1 MREHARKSK
10 GIFRLFLNAT
20 GTDRIRSLADL
31 EDFQDEETAMCMM
44 KNSGEKEA
52 CEVANNLAALDGR
65 VTKVEERMNKI
76 EGSLN
81 DGFKSLSV
89 SISNL
94 GHDVGSRVNL
104 IEKKVVDEKQE
115 GGKSFRKWLDW
126 IVKLLIIGCGTAMG
140 VTAWKLIFGN

>member
-1 MREHARKSK
+1 
-10 GIFRLFLNAT
+10 
-20 GTDRIRSLADL
+20 
-31 EDFQDEETAMCMM
+31 MCMM

-94 GHDVGSRVNL
+94 GHDVGNRVNL
-104 IEKKVVDEKQE
+104 IEKKVVDEKQKW
-115 GGKSFRKWLDW
+115 GKSFRKWLDW
-126 IVKLLIIGCGTAMG
+126 IVKLLILGCGTAMG

>member
-1 MREHARKSK
+1 
-10 GIFRLFLNAT
+10 
-20 GTDRIRSLADL
+20 
-31 EDFQDEETAMCMM
+31 MCMM

-115 GGKSFRKWLDW
+115 WGKSFRKWLDW

>member
-1 MREHARKSK
+1 
-10 GIFRLFLNAT
+10 
-20 GTDRIRSLADL
+20 
-31 EDFQDEETAMCMM
+31 MCMM

-89 SISNL
+89 SINNT
-94 GHDVGSRVNL
+94 RYERQN
-104 IEKKVVDEKQE
+104 
-115 GGKSFRKWLDW
+115 RK
-126 IVKLLIIGCGTAMG
+126 
-140 VTAWKLIFGN
+140 

>member
-1 MREHARKSK
+1 
-10 GIFRLFLNAT
+10 
-20 GTDRIRSLADL
+20 
-31 EDFQDEETAMCMM
+31 MCMM

-52 CEVANNLAALDGR
+52 CEVANNLAALDRR

-94 GHDVGSRVNL
+94 GHDVGNRVNL

-115 GGKSFRKWLDW
+115 WGKSFRKWLDW

-140 VTAWKLIFGN
+140 ITAWKLIFGS

>member
-1 MREHARKSK
+1 
-10 GIFRLFLNAT
+10 
-20 GTDRIRSLADL
+20 
-31 EDFQDEETAMCMM
+31 MM

-65 VTKVEERMNKI
+65 VTKVEERMNKM
-76 EGSLN
+76 ESSLN

-115 GGKSFRKWLDW
+115 WGKSFRKWLDW

>member
-1 MREHARKSK
+1 
-10 GIFRLFLNAT
+10 
-20 GTDRIRSLADL
+20 
-31 EDFQDEETAMCMM
+31 MM

-52 CEVANNLAALDGR
+52 CEVAKNLAALDGR
-65 VTKVEERMNKI
+65 VTKVEERMNKM
-76 EGSLN
+76 ESSLN

-115 GGKSFRKWLDW
+115 WGKSFRKWLDW

>member
-1 MREHARKSK
+1 
-10 GIFRLFLNAT
+10 
-20 GTDRIRSLADL
+20 
-31 EDFQDEETAMCMM
+31 MCMM
-44 KNSGEKEA
+44 KNSSEKEA

-65 VTKVEERMNKI
+65 VTKVEERMNKM

-94 GHDVGSRVNL
+94 GHDVGERVNL

-115 GGKSFRKWLDW
+115 WGKSFRKWLDW
-126 IVKLLIIGCGTAMG
+126 IVKLLILGCGTAMG

>member
-1 MREHARKSK
+1 
-10 GIFRLFLNAT
+10 
-20 GTDRIRSLADL
+20 
-31 EDFQDEETAMCMM
+31 MCMM

-65 VTKVEERMNKI
+65 VTKVEERMNKM

-94 GHDVGSRVNL
+94 GHDVGNRVNL

-115 GGKSFRKWLDW
+115 WGRSFRKWLDW
-126 IVKLLIIGCGTAMG
+126 IVKLLIVGCGMAMG
-140 VTAWKLIFGN
+140 VTTWKLVFGN

>member
-1 MREHARKSK
+1 
-10 GIFRLFLNAT
+10 
-20 GTDRIRSLADL
+20 
-31 EDFQDEETAMCMM
+31 MCMM

-94 GHDVGSRVNL
+94 GHDVGTRVNL

-115 GGKSFRKWLDW
+115 WGKSFRKWLDW
-126 IVKLLIIGCGTAMG
+126 IVKLLIVGCGTAMG
-140 VTAWKLIFGN
+140 VTVWKLIFGN

>member
-1 MREHARKSK
+1 
-10 GIFRLFLNAT
+10 
-20 GTDRIRSLADL
+20 
-31 EDFQDEETAMCMM
+31 MCMM

-81 DGFKSLSV
+81 DGFKSLSI
-89 SISNL
+89 SIGNL

-115 GGKSFRKWLDW
+115 WGRSFRKWLDW
-126 IVKLLIIGCGTAMG
+126 IVKLLIVGCGMAMG
-140 VTAWKLIFGN
+140 VTTWKLIFGN

>member
-1 MREHARKSK
+1 
-10 GIFRLFLNAT
+10 
-20 GTDRIRSLADL
+20 
-31 EDFQDEETAMCMM
+31 MCMM

-65 VTKVEERMNKI
+65 VTKVEERMNKM
-76 EGSLN
+76 ERSLN
-81 DGFKSLSV
+81 DGFKSLSI

-115 GGKSFRKWLDW
+115 WGKSFRKWLDW
-126 IVKLLIIGCGTAMG
+126 IVKLLIVGCGTAMG
-140 VTAWKLIFGN
+140 ITAWKLIFGN

>member
-1 MREHARKSK
+1 
-10 GIFRLFLNAT
+10 
-20 GTDRIRSLADL
+20 
-31 EDFQDEETAMCMM
+31 MCMM

-65 VTKVEERMNKI
+65 VTKVEERMNKM
-76 EGSLN
+76 EASLN
-81 DGFKSLSV
+81 DGFKSLSI

-115 GGKSFRKWLDW
+115 WGRSFRKWLDW
-126 IVKLLIIGCGTAMG
+126 IVKLLIVGCGMAMG
-140 VTAWKLIFGN
+140 VTTWKLVFGN

>member
-1 MREHARKSK
+1 
-10 GIFRLFLNAT
+10 
-20 GTDRIRSLADL
+20 
-31 EDFQDEETAMCMM
+31 MCMM

-65 VTKVEERMNKI
+65 VTKVEERMNKM
-76 EGSLN
+76 ESSLN

-115 GGKSFRKWLDW
+115 WGRSFRKWLDW
-126 IVKLLIIGCGTAMG
+126 IVKLLIVGCGMAMG
-140 VTAWKLIFGN
+140 VTTWKLIFGN

>member
-1 MREHARKSK
+1 
-10 GIFRLFLNAT
+10 
-20 GTDRIRSLADL
+20 
-31 EDFQDEETAMCMM
+31 MCMM

-52 CEVANNLAALDGR
+52 CEVANNLAALAGR

-89 SISNL
+89 SIGNL
-94 GHDVGSRVNL
+94 GHDVGNRMNL

-115 GGKSFRKWLDW
+115 WGKSFRKWLDW

>member
-1 MREHARKSK
+1 
-10 GIFRLFLNAT
+10 
-20 GTDRIRSLADL
+20 
-31 EDFQDEETAMCMM
+31 MCMM

-89 SISNL
+89 SIDNL
-94 GHDVGSRVNL
+94 GHDVGNRVNL

-115 GGKSFRKWLDW
+115 WGRSFRKWLDW
-126 IVKLLIIGCGTAMG
+126 IVKLLIVGCGMAMG
-140 VTAWKLIFGN
+140 VTTWKLIFGN

>member
-1 MREHARKSK
+1 
-10 GIFRLFLNAT
+10 
-20 GTDRIRSLADL
+20 
-31 EDFQDEETAMCMM
+31 MM

-115 GGKSFRKWLDW
+115 WGRSFRKWLDW
-126 IVKLLIIGCGTAMG
+126 IVKLLIVGCGMAMG
-140 VTAWKLIFGN
+140 VTTWKLVFGN

>member
-1 MREHARKSK
+1 
-10 GIFRLFLNAT
+10 
-20 GTDRIRSLADL
+20 
-31 EDFQDEETAMCMM
+31 MCMM

-65 VTKVEERMNKI
+65 VTKVEERMNKM
-76 EGSLN
+76 EASLN

-94 GHDVGSRVNL
+94 GHDVGNRVNL

-115 GGKSFRKWLDW
+115 WGRSFRKWLDW
-126 IVKLLIIGCGTAMG
+126 IVKLLIVGCGMAMG
-140 VTAWKLIFGN
+140 VTTWKLVFGN

>member
-1 MREHARKSK
+1 
-10 GIFRLFLNAT
+10 
-20 GTDRIRSLADL
+20 
-31 EDFQDEETAMCMM
+31 MCMM

-65 VTKVEERMNKI
+65 VTKVEERMNKM
-76 EGSLN
+76 EASLN
-81 DGFKSLSV
+81 DGFKSLSI

-94 GHDVGSRVNL
+94 GHDVGNRVNL

-115 GGKSFRKWLDW
+115 WGRSFRKWLDW
-126 IVKLLIIGCGTAMG
+126 IVKLLIVGCGTAMG

>member
-1 MREHARKSK
+1 
-10 GIFRLFLNAT
+10 
-20 GTDRIRSLADL
+20 
-31 EDFQDEETAMCMM
+31 MCMM

-94 GHDVGSRVNL
+94 GHDVGNRVNL

-115 GGKSFRKWLDW
+115 WGRSFRKWLDW
-126 IVKLLIIGCGTAMG
+126 IVKLLILGCGMAMG
-140 VTAWKLIFGN
+140 VTTWKLIFGN